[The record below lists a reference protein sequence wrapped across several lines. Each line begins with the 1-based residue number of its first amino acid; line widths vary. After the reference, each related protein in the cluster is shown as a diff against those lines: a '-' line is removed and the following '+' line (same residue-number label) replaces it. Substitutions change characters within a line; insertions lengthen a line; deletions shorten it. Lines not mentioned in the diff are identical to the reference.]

1 MERKAGAPR
10 RQPLASLAGGQPC
23 ECKQAG
29 PTRRAGPLAKS
40 SGSAPFWLLLGMIHI
55 AYMSRAVRPLS
66 DQELQ
71 ELLDQCRRDNARHHV
86 TGILFYSHGNI
97 AQLIEGEPEVVD
109 ALFERIARDG
119 RHSHVR
125 RLVHRPITARSFEQW
140 SMAFHPLEPAG
151 FEALEGFLLP
161 HHVPPPP
168 SSLTIADALLVELVR
183 LAVFGSETTAAQA
196 EQPM

>member
-1 MERKAGAPR
+1 
-10 RQPLASLAGGQPC
+10 
-23 ECKQAG
+23 
-29 PTRRAGPLAKS
+29 
-40 SGSAPFWLLLGMIHI
+40 MIHI

-71 ELLDQCRRDNARHHV
+71 ELLDQCRRDNARNHV

-97 AQLIEGEPEVVD
+97 AQLIEGEAE
-109 ALFERIARDG
+109 ALEPLFKHIARDG

-125 RLVHRPITARSFEQW
+125 KLVQRPIAARSFAEW

-161 HHVPPPP
+161 QQVPVPP
-168 SSLTIADALLVELVR
+168 SSLTIADALLVDLVR
-183 LAVFGSETTAAQA
+183 LAVFGNEATMTPV
-196 EQPM
+196 EQPA